1 MLQRISKNSTRI
13 AAILSQYRT
22 PFQIASGAA
31 IGVVLGLIPKDNIV
45 FLSLVVFLAVLRV
58 NQLVGCIVA
67 CSLGGLSGWFEP
79 ISHFLGSMSLSQ
91 SIIAATVQRLYEYP
105 LLPWTCIDNT
115 LVCGGLALGIAS
127 FLPTYLVCWWS
138 HNQAKNQLESHDLI
152 QVANDANR
160 YRKSVLDQ
168 SNLRRE
174 RSTQALR
181 LVLKD
186 ELVLAE
192 SQESSGR
199 PVAEASL
206 ETDRKSDGPIV
217 HVHADVR
224 VSKQPTTKF
233 KVHPKQNDDIAKL
246 HDSDSI
252 MRETVIE
259 VVRYRRPASLQRG
272 EKQRTKSPDPSIISL
287 NTGTTMAVAN
297 MPPPQSI
304 DGKNGK
310 SDPSPK
316 PVMGHMA
323 TITIDAGH
331 SNFYPTNREESLKYL
346 LSHINHARES
356 NRKPSGKSA

>member
-1 MLQRISKNSTRI
+1 MLQRISKNSKRI

-22 PFQIASGAA
+22 PTQIASGAA
-31 IGVVLGLIPKDNIV
+31 IGVVLGIIPKDNIV
-45 FLSLVVFLAVLRV
+45 FLSLVVFITVLRV
-58 NQLVGCIVA
+58 NQLIGFIVA
-67 CSLGGLSGWFEP
+67 CSLWLFSGWFEP
-79 ISHFLGSMSLSQ
+79 ISHVLGSMLLRQ

-138 HNQAKNQLESHDLI
+138 HLQAKNQLASHDLI
-152 QVANDANR
+152 QIANDANR
-160 YRKSVLDQ
+160 YRKSILDQ
-168 SNLRRE
+168 STLRRE

-181 LVLKD
+181 LVLKE
-186 ELVLAE
+186 ELVLAD
-192 SQESSGR
+192 SQEPSGR
-199 PVAEASL
+199 PVAEATL
-206 ETDRKSDGPIV
+206 ETDLKPDRPIV
-217 HVHADVR
+217 PIQADVGA
-224 VSKQPTTKF
+224 SNHSTSKF

-246 HDSDSI
+246 HGSDTI

-259 VVRYRRPASLQRG
+259 VVRYRRPVSLHRG
-272 EKQRTKSPDPSIISL
+272 EKQRTKNPDPSIISL

-297 MPPPQSI
+297 MPPAQTI
-304 DGKNGK
+304 DGKNSK
-310 SDPSPK
+310 SDPSPI

-323 TITIDAGH
+323 SIKIDTGH